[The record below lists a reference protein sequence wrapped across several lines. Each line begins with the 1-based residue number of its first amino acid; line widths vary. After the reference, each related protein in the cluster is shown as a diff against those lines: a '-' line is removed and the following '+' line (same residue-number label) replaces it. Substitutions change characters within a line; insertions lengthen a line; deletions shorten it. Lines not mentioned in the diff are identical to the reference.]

1 MCIDASQF
9 RVSSIERQDS
19 GQHVNGVKDENEEK
33 VQEEDLIDFSDLS
46 PPNQQKVENFN
57 DFFQQQ
63 ATATTNGPT
72 PSQRISGSSI
82 FYDMDP
88 LNTLFNDSNSPS
100 TSSSN
105 RSSNRQSN
113 GSYELRY
120 SRFPEP
126 PKFPENG
133 TKKPSGFS
141 NWEKFE

>member
-1 MCIDASQF
+1 MCIDASQY
-9 RVSSIERQDS
+9 RVSSLEHQDS
-19 GQHVNGVKDENEEK
+19 NQHVNGAKEDDEEED
-33 VQEEDLIDFSDLS
+33 QEEDLIDFSDPS
-46 PPNQQKVENFN
+46 PPHRTKTDNYN

-63 ATATTNGPT
+63 ATKTNGPV
-72 PSQRISGSSI
+72 PNQRTSGSSI

-88 LNTLFNDSNSPS
+88 LSSLFTDSASPS

-113 GSYELRY
+113 GSYNLRY
-120 SRFPEP
+120 SGFPEP

-133 TKKPSGFS
+133 TKGSGGFS

>member
-1 MCIDASQF
+1 MCIDASQYQ
-9 RVSSIERQDS
+9 VSSVERQDS
-19 GQHVNGVKDENEEK
+19 GPRANGAKENEEDED
-33 VQEEDLIDFSDLS
+33 QEEDLIDFSDPS
-46 PPNQQKVENFN
+46 PPHQQKADNLN

-63 ATATTNGPT
+63 TTKTAC
-72 PSQRISGSSI
+72 QRASGSSI

-88 LNTLFNDSNSPS
+88 LSSLFTDSNSPS

-113 GSYELRY
+113 GSYEMRF

-133 TKKPSGFS
+133 TKKTTGFS